1 MAPPKLTVILVGDD
15 AASRLVIDVG
25 INRLPNGKIVG
36 DVNFGMWGKP
46 SRYWPVQLSGTEN
59 RNRHK
64 ALQNP
69 YS

>member
-36 DVNFGMWGKP
+36 DVNFGM
-46 SRYWPVQLSGTEN
+46 
-59 RNRHK
+59 
-64 ALQNP
+64 
-69 YS
+69 